1 MLLPQVFLLTL
12 SELESNKM
20 DEIKI
25 FAPASVA
32 NVSCGFDVLGFCL
45 EPVGDEMIIRKTDSS
60 GIKITKIEG
69 QDLPLDVKNNVAG
82 VAAEALLKAHPVE
95 FGFEIEIY
103 KNIKAGSGIGS
114 SAASSAGAVFGIN
127 KLLNSPFTAHELIHF
142 AMQGEVLASGSAH
155 ADNVA
160 PVLLG
165 GITLVRSTNPI
176 DVIQL
181 PVPIELSAV
190 ILHPKIELKTMH
202 AREIIKKNVTLE
214 KAIQQW
220 GNLGAFVSALYN
232 EDYNLMS
239 RSLKDV
245 IVEPMRSLLI
255 PEFES
260 LKKASKDA
268 GALGF
273 GISGSGPS
281 VFALTKGI
289 DSAEKVFKALEQIIS
304 SIGIDFDFYLSKINQ
319 QGIKIL
325 PN

>member
-1 MLLPQVFLLTL
+1 MNQ
-12 SELESNKM
+12 
-20 DEIKI
+20 IKI
-25 FAPASVA
+25 FATASVA

-45 EPVGDEMIIRKTDSS
+45 EPVGDQMLIRKTNSS

-69 QDLPLDVKNNVAG
+69 QNLPLDVKKNVAG
-82 VAAEALLKAHPVE
+82 VAAEALLKAHPTKS
-95 FGFEIEIY
+95 GFEIEIY

-114 SAASSAGAVFGIN
+114 SAASAAGAVYGIN
-127 KLLNSPFTAHELIHF
+127 ELLGKPYTSHDLISF
-142 AMQGEVLASGSAH
+142 AMEGEGMASGTVH

-160 PVLLG
+160 PVLMG
-165 GITLVRSTNPI
+165 GITLVRSIDPV
-176 DVIQL
+176 DVIKL
-181 PVPIELSAV
+181 PIPKALTAV
-190 ILHPKIELKTMH
+190 VLHPKIELKTMH
-202 AREIIKKNVTLE
+202 AREIIKKNVTME

-239 RSLKDV
+239 RSLKDE
-245 IVEPMRSLLI
+245 IVEPMRSMLI

-260 LKKASKDA
+260 LKKASIKA

-281 VFALTKGI
+281 VYALTKGI
-289 DSAEKVFKALEQIIS
+289 DGAKKIHSAINEVIS
-304 SIGIDFDFYLSKINQ
+304 SIDIDYEIHISKINE

-325 PN
+325 TD